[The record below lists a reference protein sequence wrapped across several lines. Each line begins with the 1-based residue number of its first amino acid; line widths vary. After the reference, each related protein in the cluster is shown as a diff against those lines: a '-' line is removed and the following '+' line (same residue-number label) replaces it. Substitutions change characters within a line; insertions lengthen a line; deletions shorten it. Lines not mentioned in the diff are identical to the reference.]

1 MSKRARMGQLAQ
13 LLVSDSDRVE
23 APAEAKATPEEKTG
37 EPKTDKPVFRKVAK
51 RQIEQRPSPT
61 TPIDIERPYGER
73 GDFEKITVT
82 LPPDVRALLLDESLK
97 RKKSRDKN
105 WPIAQIV
112 REAIS
117 AHLGGKR

>member
-1 MSKRARMGQLAQ
+1 MGQLAQ

-37 EPKTDKPVFRKVAK
+37 EPKTAKPVFRKVAK
-51 RQIEQRPSPT
+51 RHIEQLPAPT

-97 RKKSRDKN
+97 RKKNRDKN